1 MKKAITVLMIWLLT
15 EGASAQHDSFEVLNP
30 KVGQGEVLVIKI
42 APQWMPPATSN
53 PSISVF
59 GNRYIP
65 NKYGEVFVG
74 IPLDAKLGIDIV
86 TLVEYGR
93 GVRLSWDYEEV
104 EVVPNDFP
112 VRIRGPFTPT
122 PKWRRERQ
130 SISQAFNLGDYSE
143 RYFDG
148 EFIKPL
154 DEIIVDEERMIGEES
169 SPFGQGHNGIDLTTM
184 DPKTGKHKRPVKAIN
199 SGKVALIARNYSTE
213 GNMVIIDHGSGIFSV
228 YMHLSKFLVSKVGQT
243 VKGGDVIAMS
253 GDTGRA
259 KRGGAH
265 LHFSIKVRSKDGKSD
280 VYIDP
285 LGFIAMM
292 NQLVK

>member
-15 EGASAQHDSFEVLNP
+15 EGASAQHDSFEVLTP
-30 KVGQGEVLVIKI
+30 KVGQGEVL
-42 APQWMPPATSN
+42 TSN

-154 DEIIVDEERMIGEES
+154 DEIIVDEERMIG
-169 SPFGQGHNGIDLTTM
+169 QGHNGIDLTTM

-253 GDTGRA
+253 GDTGSA